1 MTCFCDVNCPIVVKS
16 SSIEMS
22 GGNLVITT
30 PLVNLANMPNLQKID
45 LILCQCLPS
54 DAGTAQVYLSDGT
67 NTVPVN
73 VETGNYLHA
82 DQLKCRRCYHMIY
95 GDNPGACFTGVVLFP
110 EHRLFRPQRQCR
122 LPGVNSNEY
131 VRHHAVYCRRG
142 YPATTKAESG

>member
-54 DAGTAQVYLSDGT
+54 DAGTAPGLS
-67 NTVPVN
+67 V
-73 VETGNYLHA
+73 
-82 DQLKCRRCYHMIY
+82 RR
-95 GDNPGACFTGVVLFP
+95 
-110 EHRLFRPQRQCR
+110 
-122 LPGVNSNEY
+122 NEY
-131 VRHHAVYCRRG
+131 G
-142 YPATTKAESG
+142 SGQC

>member
-82 DQLKCRRCYHMIY
+82 DQLKCRRRYRMIY
-95 GDNPGACFTGVVLFP
+95 GNNPVHVSLLCPVSRTSFVPPA
-110 EHRLFRPQRQCR
+110 
-122 LPGVNSNEY
+122 
-131 VRHHAVYCRRG
+131 
-142 YPATTKAESG
+142 PATPTAQTAGSK

>member
-22 GGNLVITT
+22 GGNLVIMT

-95 GDNPGACFTGVVLFP
+95 GDNPAHVSLRCSVPRTSF
-110 EHRLFRPQRQCR
+110 
-122 LPGVNSNEY
+122 
-131 VRHHAVYCRRG
+131 A
-142 YPATTKAESG
+142 PAAAAAPTSGSK